1 MPAPLRRRHGALV
14 VLMMLLLP
22 LTVHAGM
29 TMPEFSEIARTRLQ
43 VLSFF
48 LILYLLTALVYQ
60 WAWNSL
66 RKDFPKLPRIRYT
79 GALAALAVCGLFIY
93 VVLTM
98 ISGARE
104 LMTPGAWARTGVSYK
119 LREPEKDPKPWLDAS
134 RRASLE
140 KVRAF
145 LWRYASEHGGAFPA
159 RREQADIPPAE
170 WRSIDPDGLPLVY
183 IAGLKPDIGKDVL
196 VYEPVTFGRMRFVL
210 LSSGEIVSMEEEE
223 VTRLIKEQLDAM
235 DRADSKQAKP

>member
-1 MPAPLRRRHGALV
+1 
-14 VLMMLLLP
+14 MMLLLP
-22 LTVHAGM
+22 LTGHAGM
-29 TMPEFSEIARTRLQ
+29 TMPAFSEIAQSRLQ

-48 LILYLLTALVYQ
+48 LILYLLTALVYR

-66 RKDFPKLPRIRYT
+66 ARDFPKLPRIPFT

-104 LMTPGAWARTGVSYK
+104 LMTPGAWARTGVGYK

-145 LWRYASEHGGAFPA
+145 LWRYAAQHSGAFPEW
-159 RREQADIPPAE
+159 REQPDIPPGE
-170 WRSIDPDGLPLVY
+170 WKSIDPDGLPLVY
-183 IAGLKPDIGKDVL
+183 LPGLKPDIGKDVL
-196 VYEPVTFGRMRFVL
+196 VYEPGTFGRTRFVL
-210 LSSGEIVSMEEEE
+210 LTSGEIVSMEEEE
-223 VTRLIKEQLDAM
+223 VTRRVQKQINAM
-235 DRADSKQAKP
+235 DAAASKQAKP

>member
-1 MPAPLRRRHGALV
+1 MI
-14 VLMMLLLP
+14 LLP

-29 TMPEFSEIARTRLQ
+29 TMPAFSDVAESRLQ

-66 RKDFPKLPRIRYT
+66 ARDFPKLPRIRYT

-104 LMTPGAWARTGVSYK
+104 LMTPGAWARTGVGYK

-145 LWRYASEHGGAFPA
+145 LWRYAAQHGGAFPA
-159 RREQADIPPAE
+159 WREQPDIAPAE
-170 WRSIDPDGLPLVY
+170 WKSIDPTGLPLVY
-183 IAGLKPDIGKDVL
+183 LPGLKPDVGHDVL

-223 VTRLIKEQLDAM
+223 VTRRVQKRLDAM
-235 DRADSKQAKP
+235 DKSEPKEAKP